1 MKKVIVAIIAFLY
14 MGISSGVAMD
24 IHYCMGKKAG
34 VGFYGDEKDKCNKCG
49 MKGKKNPCCHD
60 QHKFYK
66 INDSHKSVTNDAVPT
81 PKVVDTVAVVTTFYN
96 RFFYKASDA
105 TKAVNVNSPPDYTKP
120 QLYITNSVFRL

>member
-1 MKKVIVAIIAFLY
+1 MKKIIVAIIAFLY

-34 VGFYGDEKDKCNKCG
+34 VGFYGDDKDKCNKCG

-66 INDSHKSVTNDAVPT
+66 LNDSHKNVTNDTHP
-81 PKVVDTVAVVTTFYN
+81 PKVDTVAVVTTFYN
-96 RFFYKASDA
+96 RFFYKPTDAA